1 VDVRCGTPEVS
12 TSGAGSFSME
22 IRRQLRRQLRRLA
35 IVRNAR
41 RLVLRV
47 IGVDPW
53 LRIDAAVPTEFI
65 GSEYGGWYVATGLLP
80 AKPRVLSLG
89 VGTDITFDQALIANH
104 SATVV
109 AFDPTP
115 IARQTVQDCG
125 LQPPV
130 YEYRSVAVSDFD
142 GSGVFEQL
150 VIEGKPSSCH
160 RLAKST
166 NDGKLTVS
174 VRSISSVIGEH
185 FADRLDVLK
194 MDIEGSEYE
203 VIPALLSAGA
213 RPGQVLVEFHHRF
226 QGRSPDDTRSVVAAL
241 RAAGYRLVRISD
253 QGPEYSFVHE
263 RLLRT
268 A

>member
-1 VDVRCGTPEVS
+1 MDVRCHAPEES
-12 TSGAGSFSME
+12 ASGAGSFSMD
-22 IRRQLRRQLRRLA
+22 IRRQLRRLT

-41 RLVLRV
+41 RFMLRV

-53 LRIDAAVPTEFI
+53 LRIDAAVPTNFI
-65 GSEYGGWYVATGLLP
+65 GSEYGGWYVATDLLP

-89 VGTDITFDQALIANH
+89 VGTDITFDQTLIANY

-109 AFDPTP
+109 ACDPTP
-115 IARQTVQDCG
+115 IARLTVQSSN
-125 LQPPV
+125 LQPPI
-130 YEYRSVAVSDFD
+130 YEFQSVAVSDFD

-150 VIEGKPSSCH
+150 VLAGKPSSCY

-174 VRSISSVIGEH
+174 VRSIASVISEH
-185 FADRLDVLK
+185 FADRIDVVK

-253 QGPEYSFVHE
+253 QGPECSFVHE